1 MDLITLERT
10 ITVSLYLVYQ
20 RLLGFQY
27 VREVTTVVVVEGVA
41 VVVEGVV
48 VVVEGVVV
56 VVVGVAATR
65 KRSILVFFFFLL
77 IDLEPGRLP
86 ETAVGVALLTTSVV
100 EEVEEEEE
108 EEEEVLVLNVWK
120 WTLLRLMVVCGVA
133 WLRNGFSSRNRFMRL
148 HGERDRPR
156 SGRTASASAIEE
168 ASSDADADAEAD
180 AGSAV
185 RTNVLRFPKPK
196 INHLFMEY
204 IEFAFLGLTV
214 MTLSFLCFTR
224 LYWNR
229 KQIWSSIPLTNQF
242 NCVFHELVFFY
253 EVNFTGS
260 LVFNEPCHG
269 RMNAIFL

>member
-41 VVVEGVV
+41 

-100 EEVEEEEE
+100 EEVEEEEEEEEGGVGLLATSVVEEGGEEEEE

-229 KQIWSSIPLTNQF
+229 KQI
-242 NCVFHELVFFY
+242 
-253 EVNFTGS
+253 
-260 LVFNEPCHG
+260 
-269 RMNAIFL
+269 